1 MSKQELAVLE
11 GKAAKALAAAFE
23 DDNSDELSAGVSGG
37 FGVLS
42 FRGSKWRV
50 KHGGEEIPLV
60 DAEGDAISSLRL
72 VLVKANKHVS
82 KNYYGKQYEEGSVDQ
97 PDCFSIDGITPDASV
112 VNPVN
117 DVCATCPKNVF
128 GSRIT
133 ESGKK
138 AKACSDNR
146 RVAVVPEGDLAN
158 ERFGGPMLLRIP
170 PTSLTNLANYGKKFK
185 GTNHRYNTV
194 VTRVS
199 FDMDTSYPH
208 LMFKAVRPLTDEE
221 GEELLSLLSD
231 GEFVGKIESILAQPG
246 ELAPVKAEEESAEEA
261 LFGDDEPEE
270 APKPAPKAAPKA
282 EKPKAE
288 AKKAAPKAAPKAE
301 KPAPEEETPDDLD
314 EELDSILS
322 SLDNLD

>member
-11 GKAAKALAAAFE
+11 GKAAKALANVFDE
-23 DDNSDELSAGVSGG
+23 DSSDDLSAGVSGG

-50 KHGGEEIPLV
+50 KHGGEEIPLT
-60 DAEGDAISSLRL
+60 DSEGDPISSLRV
-72 VLVKANKHVS
+72 VLVKANKNVS

-97 PDCFSIDGITPDASV
+97 PDCFSIDGVRPDPSV
-112 VNPVN
+112 VDPVN

-146 RVAVVPEGDLAN
+146 RVAVIPEGDLAN
-158 ERFGGPMLLRIP
+158 ERFGGPMLLRVP
-170 PTSLTNLANYGKKFK
+170 PTSLTNLANYGKQFK

-208 LMFKAVRPLTDEE
+208 LMFKAVRPLTEDE
-221 GEELLSLLSD
+221 GEQLLGLLQD
-231 GEFVGKIESILAQPG
+231 PEFVAKVESVLAKAG
-246 ELAPVKAEEESAEEA
+246 ELAPMEAPEPKQESLFEEGEDEPPPPPKKAEKPKAE
-261 LFGDDEPEE
+261 
-270 APKPAPKAAPKA
+270 KPKAAAKPKA

-288 AKKAAPKAAPKAE
+288 PK
-301 KPAPEEETPDDLD
+301 EEESDELD

>member
-23 DDNSDELSAGVSGG
+23 DDNSEDLSSGVSGG

-50 KHGGEEIPLV
+50 KHGGEEIPLT
-60 DAEGDAISSLRL
+60 DKEGDAIPSLRV
-72 VLVKANKHVS
+72 VLVKANKNVS
-82 KNYYGKQYEEGSVDQ
+82 KNYYAKQFEEGSVDQ
-97 PDCFSIDGITPDASV
+97 PDCYSVDGVSPDPAV

-117 DVCATCPKNVF
+117 DLCATCPKNVF

-158 ERFGGPMLLRIP
+158 ERFGGPMLLRVP
-170 PTSLTNLANYGKKFK
+170 PTSLTNLANYGKQFK

-199 FDMDTSYPH
+199 FDMETSYPH
-208 LMFKAVRPLTDEE
+208 LMFKAARPLSEEE
-221 GEELLSLLSD
+221 GEELLDLLRD
-231 GEFVGKIESILAQPG
+231 PEFMTKVESVLAQAG
-246 ELAPVKAEEESAEEA
+246 EMKAPEPAPEPQQESLFEDDEEEEKA
-261 LFGDDEPEE
+261 P
-270 APKPAPKAAPKA
+270 APKPKAAPKKAPAKKAEAKPKAEPKKA
-282 EKPKAE
+282 EKPKQ
-288 AKKAAPKAAPKAE
+288 
-301 KPAPEEETPDDLD
+301 EEPDDLD